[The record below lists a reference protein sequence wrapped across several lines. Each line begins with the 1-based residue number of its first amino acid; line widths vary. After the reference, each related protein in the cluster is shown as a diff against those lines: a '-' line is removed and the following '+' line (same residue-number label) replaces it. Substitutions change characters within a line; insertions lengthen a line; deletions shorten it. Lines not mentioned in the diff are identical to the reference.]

1 MARTKKQ
8 DVDQSQEKRE
18 SEKPKRVLTEAQR
31 LAFLKGREKRMAN
44 IEMKKSMQQQDSET
58 IQSSVSLTKTKT
70 KPEDTIEDKTTQES
84 LESMEEVVSM
94 SGCDEDDD
102 IPTLQLQPNKRPKEK
117 SNPITKA
124 NPKTQ
129 PKSNSNSIEEK
140 EIYEEDDDEHD
151 ITARKIADYV
161 FDRLKML
168 KDDVKREEQNMMDV
182 GTMPTR
188 PARVRSKSMTT
199 KKQSSSLSTSGPG
212 QSRKTRSAPPEM
224 VEPAPQRI
232 VNWM

>member
-44 IEMKKSMQQQDSET
+44 IEMKKSIQQQDSHT
-58 IQSSVSLTKTKT
+58 VQPSVPVTKS
-70 KPEDTIEDKTTQES
+70 EDTVEDKTTQES
-84 LESMEEVVSM
+84 VESMEEVADNDTKVST
-94 SGCDEDDD
+94 SGFDEDDD
-102 IPTLQLQPNKRPKEK
+102 IPTLQPNKRPKEK
-117 SNPITKA
+117 SITKA

-129 PKSNSNSIEEK
+129 PKSNSVEEL
-140 EIYEEDDDEHD
+140 YEEDDDEHD

-168 KDDVKREEQNMMDV
+168 KDDVKREEQNLMDV
-182 GTMPTR
+182 RTVPSR

-199 KKQSSSLSTSGPG
+199 KKQSSLSTSEQP
-212 QSRKTRSAPPEM
+212 RKTRSAPPAV
-224 VEPAPQRI
+224 VEPAPQRT